1 MSNVP
6 SLTPEQRADA
16 LAKAAH
22 ARAVRGEVRAE
33 LKSGSLTL
41 DELFSRAE
49 KDEIVAGLRVTSL
62 LDAMPGYGKTRAA
75 ELLSELEISPSRR
88 LRGLGPKQRA
98 ALLDRFV
105 G

>member
-1 MSNVP
+1 MPIVP
-6 SLTPEQRADA
+6 SLTPEQRSDA

-22 ARAVRGEVRAE
+22 ARAVRGQVRAD
-33 LKSGSLTL
+33 LKSGKLGL
-41 DELFSRAE
+41 DELFTHAE
-49 KDEIVAGLRVTSL
+49 NDAIVAGLRVTSL
-62 LDAMPGYGKTRAA
+62 LDAMPGYGKARAA